1 MRRAVSPA
9 ALAAALL
16 AAGCVSVPPERAAH
30 EAVLWD
36 AARECE
42 RRFTNIRVK
51 EIDHLG
57 RLWIT
62 VRDTMADTRPFYA
75 CYDETAKAKLAA
87 PGK

>member
-1 MRRAVSPA
+1 MQVPMAFLMTVGILIGA
-9 ALAAALL
+9 CATI
-16 AAGCVSVPPERAAH
+16 PPERAEK
-30 EAVLWD
+30 EAILWD

-42 RRFTNIRVK
+42 QRFTNIRVK

-75 CYDETAKAKLAA
+75 CYEETAKAKLAA